1 MRVKEGTLTPKTDR
15 TYGISLGSK
24 RTNDCQ

>member
-1 MRVKEGTLTPKTDR
+1 MRVKEGTLTPRQTE